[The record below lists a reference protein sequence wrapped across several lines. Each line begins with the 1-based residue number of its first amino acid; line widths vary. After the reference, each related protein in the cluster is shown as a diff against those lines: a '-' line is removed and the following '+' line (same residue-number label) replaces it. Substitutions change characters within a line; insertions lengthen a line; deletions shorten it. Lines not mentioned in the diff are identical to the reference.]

1 MFATDQRSQQGEL
14 GIFDKMDTILGTRPT
29 SAPVAL
35 VHSGIGDM
43 SQVPSSA
50 LNGK

>member
-1 MFATDQRSQQGEL
+1 
-14 GIFDKMDTILGTRPT
+14 MDTILDEMDAILDIRLT

-35 VHSGIGDM
+35 VHSEAGDM

-50 LNGK
+50 LNGE